1 MAYQLL
7 RHVGNITQANDN
19 ATLLDLLYLS
29 PGACFRISEFGGEA
43 GFFLLTNE
51 GTTVTATN
59 GTFIGA
65 NASVFVIPDIR
76 PKSAALSSATNA
88 NPGVLTFDGGHGFE
102 VGDNISLFGSASG
115 WNTLITTANVAA
127 RTDTTVTTDKNSTS
141 TGAIGATTNQTVRTN
156 FRLSHINQTAGS
168 NSKIYVE
175 EVAGAGMVV
184 GN

>member
-7 RHVGNITQANDN
+7 RHVGNITQADN
-19 ATLLDLLYLS
+19 AAALLDLLYLS

-43 GFFLLTNE
+43 GFFLLSNE

-65 NASVFVIPDIR
+65 NATLFVIPDIR

-88 NPGVLTFDGGHGFE
+88 NPGVLTFQGGHSFL
-102 VGDNISLFGSASG
+102 VGENISLFGSASG

-127 RTDTTVTTDKNSTS
+127 RTDNTITTDKDSS
-141 TGAIGATTNQTVRTN
+141 ATGAIGTTANQTVRTN

-175 EVAGAGMVV
+175 EVAPAGLVV

>member
-7 RHVGNITQANDN
+7 RHVGNITQADN
-19 ATLLDLLYLS
+19 AAALLDLLYLS

-43 GFFLLTNE
+43 GFFLLSNE

-65 NASVFVIPDIR
+65 NATLFVIPDIR

-88 NPGVLTFDGGHGFE
+88 NPGVLTFQGGHSFL
-102 VGDNISLFGSASG
+102 VGENISLFGSASG
-115 WNTLITTANVAA
+115 WKTLITTANVAA
-127 RTDTTVTTDKNSTS
+127 RTDNTITTDKDSS
-141 TGAIGATTNQTVRTN
+141 ATGAIGTTANQTVRTN

-175 EVAGAGMVV
+175 EVAPAGLVV